1 MERHLRRVLFAL
13 LVIMAMVVIPV
24 MAAGSENTDHTIVTS
39 ATGEVKTTPDRAE
52 ISFSVETENQEVT
65 IAQAENARMMTAAI
79 DAISRSGIEK
89 ADIQTTGYNIYPVY
103 DDSGTVFSKKVKV
116 YRVVNT
122 IRVTV
127 RDVNRVGLVIDA
139 AVGAGINQVS
149 SISFSLSEDREQAL
163 RAEAIRKAVTQTRA
177 DADAAAAAAAVNIAG
192 TKELI
197 VSSGYRPVTYANTDS
212 MGYNIQKSVVP
223 TPIQAS
229 DVTVSV
235 QVTVTYLI
243 G

>member
-1 MERHLRRVLFAL
+1 MERPIRIVLCAL
-13 LVIMAMVVIPV
+13 LIILAMMVFSA
-24 MAAGSENTDHTIVTS
+24 MAAGSENTDHVIVTS

-65 IAQAENARMMTAAI
+65 VAQTENARKMAAAI
-79 DAISRSGIEK
+79 DAIMKSGIAK

-103 DDSGTVFSKKVKV
+103 DDSGTVFTKNVKV

-122 IRVTV
+122 VEVTV
-127 RDVNRVGLVIDA
+127 RDVSTVGSVIDA
-139 AVGAGINQVS
+139 AVGAGINQVN

-163 RAEAIRKAVTQTRA
+163 RSDAIRKAVSQTRA
-177 DADAAAAAAAVNIAG
+177 DADAAAAAAAVNITG
-192 TKELI
+192 TKEI
-197 VSSGYRPVTYANTDS
+197 DVSSGYRPIAYASTDS
-212 MGYNIQKSVVP
+212 MGYGLEKSAVP